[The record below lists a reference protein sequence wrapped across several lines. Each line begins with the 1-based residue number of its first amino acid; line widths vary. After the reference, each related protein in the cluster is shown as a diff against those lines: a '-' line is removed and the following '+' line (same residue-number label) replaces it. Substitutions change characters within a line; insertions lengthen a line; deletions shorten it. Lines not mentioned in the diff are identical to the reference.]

1 MTVFNVH
8 FTRLDGTSD
17 CKRIEADIPKD
28 AEASIKAEFPGA
40 IIDKIKRW
48 KAPSETAQHTGGE
61 I

>member
-1 MTVFNVH
+1 MTLFNVH
-8 FTRLDGTSD
+8 FTRADGTSD

-48 KAPSETAQHTGGE
+48 KAPAEAAEQIGGAA
-61 I
+61 